1 MKSVKTDILWRVYLV
16 YFGMLIFGLAII
28 IKVLQIQFIEGDEL
42 LAEAQKQSM
51 KYFRVE
57 AIRGNICAEDGSL
70 LATSVPIFDIRMDVA
85 SPLIT
90 NTDFNN
96 NVGALA
102 KDLANLFGDKTRYQ
116 YKKNL
121 IQARRRGNRYFL
133 IKRNVTYEQLKEI
146 RTFPIFERGKY
157 RGGLIITPKVKRA
170 KPFNHLAARTIGYEN
185 EKENLYVGLEGA
197 YAQYLKGKE
206 GRQLRKRINSGDWKP
221 VYDENEIEPQDGKD
235 IITTIDVDIQ
245 DVAESSLLEHL
256 IANKAAWG
264 CAVLMEVQTGEIKAI
279 ANLKRNT
286 NGTYSESYNYAVG
299 YAVEPGSTF
308 KLPSLVAAIEDG
320 YYDLDDTIDI
330 GQGWVVFHGL
340 TIKDTH
346 FNGKSKKSVR
356 ETLELSSNVG
366 ISKLIYKAYSKQ
378 PQKYIDRIYS
388 FHLNEPLGIEIP
400 GEATP
405 YIKETKDK
413 SWSAV
418 SLPFMSYGYELQ
430 VTPLQIMTFY
440 NTIANNGTMVKPMFV
455 KEIKQ
460 GGKTIEKFSPTIIDN
475 SICSSATIEMA
486 KEMLEG
492 VVQNGTAQSL
502 KKSPFKIAGKT
513 GTAQIAQPGGG
524 YNKTNYNASF
534 VGYFPADNPKFS
546 CIVVISN
553 PSTGRYYASSVAV
566 PVFRDIANKVYA
578 TNLDIQVDQEY
589 LADNINYPV
598 YSTGYKDELEEI
610 YNELNIPIDSAS
622 SNSEWA
628 VSVKADS
635 AVRLKTRI
643 IKENVIPNVKGMGI
657 KDAIYVLENLGLKVK
672 IEGRGFVRSQSVLPG
687 TRVTKGR
694 EIILKLSV

>member
-1 MKSVKTDILWRVYLV
+1 
-16 YFGMLIFGLAII
+16 MLIFGLAII
-28 IKVLQIQFIEGDEL
+28 LKVLHIQFIEGDEL

-51 KYFRVE
+51 KYFSVE
-57 AIRGNICAEDGSL
+57 AVRGNICAEDGSL
-70 LATSVPIFDIRMDVA
+70 LMTSVPIFDVRMDVA

-90 NTDFNN
+90 NTYFNN

-102 KDLANLFGDKTRYQ
+102 GALANLFHDKTRYQ

-121 IQARRRGNRYFL
+121 IQARRRGNRYYL
-133 IKRNVTYEQLKEI
+133 IKRNVTYEQLKKL

-170 KPFNHLAARTIGYEN
+170 KPFNDLAARTLGYEN
-185 EKENLYVGLEGA
+185 EKEKLYVGLEGA
-197 YAQYLKGKE
+197 YANYLKGIE

-221 VYDENEIEPQDGKD
+221 VYDENEVEPQDGKD

-256 IANKAAWG
+256 ILNKAAWG

-279 ANLKRNT
+279 ANLKRNAD
-286 NGTYSESYNYAVG
+286 GTYSEVYNYAVG

-308 KLPSLVAAIEDG
+308 KLPSLIAAIEDG

-330 GQGWVVFHGL
+330 GKGYVVYHGL
-340 TIKDTH
+340 TVRDTH
-346 FNGKSKKSVR
+346 FGGNSKMTVR
-356 ETLELSSNVG
+356 ETLEHSSNVG
-366 ISKLIYKAYSKQ
+366 VSKLIYKAYKKN

-388 FHLNEPLGIEIP
+388 FHLNEPLGVEIP

-405 YIKETKDK
+405 YIKDTKSK

-430 VTPLQIMTFY
+430 LTPLQILAFY
-440 NTIANNGTMVKPMFV
+440 NAIANNGTLVKPMFV
-455 KEIKQ
+455 KEVRQ
-460 GGKTIEKFSPTIIDN
+460 GGETIEKFSPTIIDK
-475 SICSSATIEMA
+475 SICSPSTVEKA

-513 GTAQIAQPGGG
+513 GTAQIARPGGG
-524 YNKTNYNASF
+524 YDKTNYNASF
-534 VGYFPADNPKFS
+534 VGYFPADDPKFS
-546 CIVVISN
+546 CIVVISK

-578 TNLDIQVDQEY
+578 TNLDIQVDREY

-598 YSTGYKDELEEI
+598 YSTGFEEDI
-610 YNELNIPIDSAS
+610 EKVYNELNIPIDSAS
-622 SNSEWA
+622 SISEWA
-628 VSVKADS
+628 VAVKADS
-635 AVRLKTRI
+635 AVRLKTKI
-643 IKENVIPNVKGMGI
+643 IKENVIPNVKGMGAR
-657 KDAIYVLENLGLKVK
+657 DAVYVLENLGLKVK
-672 IEGRGFVRSQSVLPG
+672 IQGRGFVRSQSVLPG